1 MESYYRDVAK
11 NPPGVVTALM
21 AQGMQLEPLARGVSI
36 LRFRYGDVLK
46 LLMASVAL
54 LLLIVCTN
62 VAGLLLERAAARQQE
77 ITVRLAV
84 GASRGRLIRQVLT
97 ENFVLAALG
106 VAGGLIVAMGGMRLA
121 IRGLP
126 PIRLYP
132 TTVLV
137 PISLDLGIN
146 WRVFLFA
153 LVLSLVTMVLFSI
166 SPAFAVSHWNL
177 DRRLRSMRASAG
189 IRGRQTLV
197 ALQIALCTFL
207 LATASLFVSTF
218 RQLQHVNP
226 GFDAGHIATFT
237 IELERNKEKA
247 DIFQKSFADRVRDLP
262 GVLSVGTSSIGVMRG
277 SGMAMNVE
285 PVGERITS
293 ADRLATS
300 LNDVSPEYF
309 DAMGMHILS
318 GRGLIPSDAPEPKQ
332 VSATRV
338 VVNQAFVRQ
347 YFLNVQPLGKLF
359 GPGAIGDV
367 AGGKLKFEIVG
378 VVNDSKYRSLRS
390 PIGPTFYRCG
400 ADPEEFVLSVRTR
413 TSPAAII
420 TPVRRILAA
429 LDPGV
434 PFLEVHTMSEEV
446 DNSIAGERMTA
457 ALASLFGGIAALLVG
472 VGIYGLLAYVVM
484 QRRREIGIRMALGAQ
499 PTQIGKLIAGSTLI
513 MTTTGIV
520 IGLGA
525 AFAAGHAIQSLLYGI
540 SPQDPESLIAAIIFV
555 GLTSAAG
562 TILPVIRATR
572 VDPMVALRYE

>member
-1 MESYYRDVAK
+1 MESYFRNVAK
-11 NPPGVVTALM
+11 QPTSVTTMLL
-21 AQGMQLEPLARGVSI
+21 AQGMELEPLAWGVSI

-106 VAGGLIVAMGGMRLA
+106 AAGGLIVAVGGMRLA
-121 IRGLP
+121 VRSLP

-137 PISLDLGIN
+137 PISLDLGVN
-146 WRVFLFA
+146 WRVFLFV

-166 SPAFAVSHWNL
+166 SPAFAVSHSNL
-177 DRRLRSMRASAG
+177 DRRLRSTRASAG
-189 IRGRQTLV
+189 IRGRQTLI

-207 LATASLFVSTF
+207 LATASLFVRTF

-332 VSATRV
+332 VGATRV

-347 YFLNVQPLGKLF
+347 YFPT
-359 GPGAIGDV
+359 
-367 AGGKLKFEIVG
+367 
-378 VVNDSKYRSLRS
+378 RSRWASCL
-390 PIGPTFYRCG
+390 
-400 ADPEEFVLSVRTR
+400 VR
-413 TSPAAII
+413 
-420 TPVRRILAA
+420 VR
-429 LDPGV
+429 
-434 PFLEVHTMSEEV
+434 
-446 DNSIAGERMTA
+446 
-457 ALASLFGGIAALLVG
+457 
-472 VGIYGLLAYVVM
+472 
-484 QRRREIGIRMALGAQ
+484 
-499 PTQIGKLIAGSTLI
+499 
-513 MTTTGIV
+513 
-520 IGLGA
+520 
-525 AFAAGHAIQSLLYGI
+525 
-540 SPQDPESLIAAIIFV
+540 
-555 GLTSAAG
+555 
-562 TILPVIRATR
+562 
-572 VDPMVALRYE
+572 